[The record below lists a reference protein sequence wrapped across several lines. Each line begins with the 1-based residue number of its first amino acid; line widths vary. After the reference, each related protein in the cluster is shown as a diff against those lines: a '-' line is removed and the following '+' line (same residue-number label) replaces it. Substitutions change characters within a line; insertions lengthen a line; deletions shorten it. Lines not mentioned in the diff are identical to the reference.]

1 MLLPNKIIAD
11 LDDALLASG
20 EDVTLRRI
28 TKVGGNPVTKDVVCR
43 AAVRSVSADEI
54 VGTITQND
62 LRVIIS
68 PTQIIAAVWPGADE
82 GTPAG
87 SAVDQR
93 LPRATDKFI
102 VQGKERQVKV
112 SKPIFVGG
120 IWVRCNLVV
129 AG

>member
-1 MLLPNKIIAD
+1 MLLPNQIITD
-11 LDDALLASG
+11 LDAALLATG

-28 TKVGGNPVTKDVVCR
+28 TKVAGNPVIKDVVCR

-54 VGTITQND
+54 VGTIAQND

-68 PTQIIAAVWPGADE
+68 PTQIMLAAWPGADE

-93 LPRATDKFI
+93 LPRATDKMVI
-102 VQGKERQVKV
+102 QGKERQVKV
-112 SKPIFVGG
+112 SKPVFVAGT
-120 IWVRCNLVV
+120 WVRCNLVV